1 MSLIYDLDL
10 IVSSIGDFIDDMVK
24 FAIPELT
31 QDAIDQMLD
40 GTDVKTNVAS
50 IISTS
55 ASTEYTILDK
65 AVKEIIRS
73 INSFKLKIDSL
84 GLIPL
89 DGYQRLWDT
98 LDLDNNLVKSIV
110 VNMKG
115 RRDRNLITIY
125 HFREFGQLMNGY
137 REIFKEL
144 NECIVK
150 YNTRHPMDKLA
161 LLPPSA

>member
-10 IVSSIGDFIDDMVK
+10 IVSDIGDFIDDMVN

-31 QDAIDQMLD
+31 QDAIDQMLS
-40 GTDVKTNVAS
+40 TSDVQTNVAS
-50 IISTS
+50 VISTS

-65 AVKEIIRS
+65 SVKEILRS
-73 INSFKLKIDSL
+73 IKSFKLKIDSL
-84 GLIPL
+84 DIIPA
-89 DGYQRLWDT
+89 DGYRRLWDT
-98 LDLDNNLVKSIV
+98 LDIDNNLTRHIV
-110 VNMKG
+110 ESMNE
-115 RRDRNLITIY
+115 RRARNLITIY
-125 HFREFGQLMNGY
+125 HHREFGQLMNGY

-150 YNTRHPMDKLA
+150 YNTRHPMDKLT